1 MDMSNEDKRNKEHSK
16 ISLRIGEVQVELEG
30 TYDNIK
36 KLMDKDLVNFTKGLE
51 KTTKQLPSS
60 TEIIPEVTPKA
71 PETAPKAPEVT
82 PKAKTVPP
90 PSKPSAA
97 PETPSQ
103 PPRAPTVGKKTE
115 KISKKKIGWKPLT
128 LALVMICIAL
138 SAGLVGVIAVYLPMV
153 DNLNSQVAEKNTNI
167 AALNSQVSSL
177 NSQISSLQ
185 DSLEQNESYIANL
198 EEGIEILNSQIAG
211 YLSIIYLN
219 ETDYLPIDN
228 VSQNASTHT
237 VLFNGTLKYNGYVAV
252 SAESTSNTTYIQ
264 LLYSSYG
271 VNYDHNI
278 TVGTSGTA
286 YFPVLIGEIEIRLGN
301 TDTYAGDF
309 INATA
314 TARYIY

>member
-1 MDMSNEDKRNKEHSK
+1 MPDENKRDKERSK
-16 ISLRIGEVQVELEG
+16 ISMRIGDVQVELEG

-51 KTTKQLPSS
+51 KTPEQVPSS
-60 TEIIPEVTPKA
+60 TEITPKVTPKT
-71 PETAPKAPEVT
+71 PETASKAPEVT

-103 PPRAPTVGKKTE
+103 PPRAPTAGKKTE

-153 DNLNSQVAEKNTNI
+153 DNLNSEMSQKDVNI

-177 NSQISSLQ
+177 NSQISALQ
-185 DSLEQNESYIANL
+185 DSLDQNESYITNL

-219 ETDYLPIDN
+219 ETDYLPIDA
-228 VSQNASTHT
+228 VSQNASTYT
-237 VLFNGTLKYNGYVAV
+237 VLFNGTLKYTGYIAV

-264 LLYSSYG
+264 LLYSAYG
-271 VNYDHNI
+271 VNYDHNV
-278 TVGTSGTA
+278 TVGTGGTA
-286 YFPVLIGEIEIRLGN
+286 YFPVLDAEIEIRLGN
-301 TDTYAGDF
+301 TDTYSGDF

-314 TARYIY
+314 TARFVY

>member
-1 MDMSNEDKRNKEHSK
+1 MDMPNEDKRNKEHSK

-60 TEIIPEVTPKA
+60 TEITPEVTPKA

-90 PSKPSAA
+90 PSKPSATPA
-97 PETPSQ
+97 TPSQ
-103 PPRAPTVGKKTE
+103 PTRTPAAGKKTE

-153 DNLNSQVAEKNTNI
+153 DNLNSQVAEKDTNI

-185 DSLEQNESYIANL
+185 DSLEQNESYITNL

-219 ETDYLPIDN
+219 ETDYLPIDD
-228 VSQNASTHT
+228 VSQNASTYT
-237 VLFNGTLKYNGYVAV
+237 VLFNGTLKYTGYVAV

-264 LLYSSYG
+264 LLYSDYG
-271 VNYDHNI
+271 VNYDHNV

-286 YFPVLIGEIEIRLGN
+286 YFPVLNTEIEIRLGN

-314 TARYIY
+314 TARYTY

>member
-1 MDMSNEDKRNKEHSK
+1 MPDEDKRNKEYSK
-16 ISLRIGEVQVELEG
+16 ISLRIGDVQVELEG

-36 KLMDKDLVNFTKGLE
+36 KLMDKDLINFTKGLG
-51 KTTKQLPSS
+51 KTTEQLPSS
-60 TEIIPEVTPKA
+60 TEITPEVTPKA
-71 PETAPKAPEVT
+71 PETTPKAPEVT
-82 PKAKTVPP
+82 LKAKTVPP

-97 PETPSQ
+97 PATPSEPQ
-103 PPRAPTVGKKTE
+103 RTPTVGRKTE

-153 DNLNSQVAEKNTNI
+153 DNLNSQAAEKDTNI
-167 AALNSQVSSL
+167 AALNLLVSSL

-219 ETDYLPIDN
+219 ETDYLPIIDD
-228 VSQNASTHT
+228 VSQNASTYT
-237 VLFNGTLKYNGYVAV
+237 VLFNGTLKYTGYVAV

-264 LLYSSYG
+264 LLYSGHG
-271 VNYDHNI
+271 VNYDHNV
-278 TVGTSGTA
+278 TVGMSGTA
-286 YFPVLIGEIEIRLGN
+286 YFPVLNTEIEIRLGN
-301 TDTYAGDF
+301 TDTYADDL